1 MVYNKR
7 KPSCKVVPQ
16 NSIKVIPLKR
26 TKKCNTLQSLYMTL
40 VICSI
45 SYFIGFIIIVKS
57 QDRHVEDINIHILTW
72 GAFLIGFAILNICI
86 FILGKFV
93 FRLRIENIWDYLNCI
108 CCIKA

>member
-1 MVYNKR
+1 MISKKR
-7 KPSCKVVPQ
+7 KPSCKVVPE
-16 NSIKVIPLKR
+16 NSIRLVRLKQTR
-26 TKKCNTLQSLYMTL
+26 KCSILHSLYMTL

-57 QDRHVEDINIHILTW
+57 EDRHVEDINIHILTW
-72 GAFLIGFAILNICI
+72 GAFLIGFAILNISV

-93 FRLRIENIWDYLNCI
+93 FRVRIENIWDYLNCI